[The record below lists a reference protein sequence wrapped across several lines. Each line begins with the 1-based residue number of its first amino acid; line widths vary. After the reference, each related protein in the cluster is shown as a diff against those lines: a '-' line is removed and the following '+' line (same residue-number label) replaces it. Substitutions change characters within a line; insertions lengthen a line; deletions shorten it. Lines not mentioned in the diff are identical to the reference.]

1 MADSVVIK
9 LDGDDSG
16 FKKTVE
22 GLGDTAKESLD
33 GLNDSLKETSDG
45 LEKTGKSAKENSK
58 GFTVLKG
65 VISGLIAN
73 GLTALA
79 GACKNAISSIA
90 NLASETREYREDIN
104 KLETAFTQAGFT
116 TEQAT
121 KIYKDFYAVLGEEDR
136 SVEAVNHLAKLVD
149 TEKDLDTWTT
159 ICTGVWATFGDSLPI
174 EGLTEAANETAK
186 VGQVVGPLA
195 DALNWAGVNE
205 DKFNESLKKCTSE
218 QERQALITETLNDL
232 YADTAAAYR
241 VNNESI
247 MEANRA
253 QSDYTD
259 TIAALGEKIE
269 PVTTSVRQGFTD
281 ILNAILELS
290 ENIDFEAVA
299 ESINGMFQDFI
310 DDTLPKIID
319 GFTWIKDNHEV
330 ITNGIIAIGA
340 AFLAW
345 KATSVITSM
354 IDALKNATIA
364 MRALNLAMASNPI
377 GLVTMAVAALTS
389 ALVIFSTETDEAT
402 KEAQELSK
410 EIQNLGAEYD
420 RQKKSIDKT
429 LQSEIAQIEKVGELR
444 DRLFELED
452 QVKSGTLTE
461 EESNLAKVE
470 MQRIVGE
477 LNQAIPGLQLAIDSE
492 TGTLNQQKN
501 AVVNLINA
509 YLKLAEAKAK
519 AAALNAKL
527 DAAETQLRTAK
538 DKMNSVQGV
547 DAWSTVNPVSG
558 DIILVPE
565 TKAEDTHDYKEAKKA
580 AEAAEK
586 DIADISN
593 ELNKLQV
600 EINQSLEE
608 ENKAIAELGASGTNE
623 TKKQVGARTGAV
635 SSGAKKQTKAVEDE
649 AKKQFEASK
658 KWIDEQKY
666 YNNLTLEQELDAWQ
680 NLQSQYEA
688 GSEERIEADREVYRV
703 KQELDKQSFEHSKK
717 WIEDRK
723 YYNELSLAEELQAWQ
738 RVQSRYLEGTEERI
752 EADREVY
759 RVKQELDK
767 QSFEH
772 SKKWIEDRKYYNELS
787 LAEEL
792 QAWQRVQSRYLEGTE
807 ERIEADREVYRIKK
821 ELTEEI
827 ERLESNYAKA
837 VEDRAKQIVNSYGL
851 FDAIGE
857 KKDITGKELLGNL
870 EDQVEE
876 IETWTENLAEL
887 AARGIDEGLMA
898 ELQAMGPKASQ
909 EIEALLSLSD
919 EDLEEYSSLFQKKY
933 SLAKEQASIEL
944 EGLREETDGQIATL
958 LEGVEEQFGRSP
970 EIGKQMTDGL
980 AQGIL
985 GGASDVINAAVRV
998 VQQAIAAAQAAAGI
1012 QSPSKVF
1019 RYIGRMMGLGTKG
1032 GLEDST
1038 DDIIQ
1043 TANKQMGDIIDA
1055 YDGLSV
1061 EQQLKLKVG
1070 NLPDNFFAMG
1080 KSAGEQ
1086 FYDGFKSMVAKL
1098 QNKSFGIH
1106 TQFALSGGGVGNPIP
1121 TDLNITV
1128 NVKAKDNTSAL
1139 FSKFLTHT
1147 VEMEQRRVRG

>member
-759 RVKQELDK
+759 R
-767 QSFEH
+767 
-772 SKKWIEDRKYYNELS
+772 
-787 LAEEL
+787 
-792 QAWQRVQSRYLEGTE
+792 
-807 ERIEADREVYRIKK
+807 IKK